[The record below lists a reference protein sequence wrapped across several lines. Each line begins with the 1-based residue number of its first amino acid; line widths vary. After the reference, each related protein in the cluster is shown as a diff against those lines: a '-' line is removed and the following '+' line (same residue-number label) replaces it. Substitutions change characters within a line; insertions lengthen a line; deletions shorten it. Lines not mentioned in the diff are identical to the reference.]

1 MKTSDN
7 RNASSVYVDESD
19 VEQPSDAEAKPTTAH
34 VIAQVTTPP
43 PALRGSLPPPTA
55 SRGVRFVERN

>member
-1 MKTSDN
+1 
-7 RNASSVYVDESD
+7 VYVDESD
-19 VEQPSDAEAKPTTAH
+19 VKQPSEAEATPTTAH

-43 PALRGSLPPPTA
+43 PALRGSLPPLTA